1 MYGPGELVTTRG
13 RCDLWDGAAIIAT
26 HGRVVTH
33 ENGLAVVGAHATARV
48 EGGSV
53 YLANRSVLEQP
64 PHPDARVWML
74 SGSVYFDHNLAPH
87 ITGSDYVGIWADG
100 EIEYVD
106 HRLVEIPPLI
116 QTMLDAAPG
125 PAPDGVAEV
134 EDLPD
139 PE

>member
-1 MYGPGELVTTRG
+1 M
-13 RCDLWDGAAIIAT
+13 
-26 HGRVVTH
+26 
-33 ENGLAVVGAHATARV
+33 
-48 EGGSV
+48 